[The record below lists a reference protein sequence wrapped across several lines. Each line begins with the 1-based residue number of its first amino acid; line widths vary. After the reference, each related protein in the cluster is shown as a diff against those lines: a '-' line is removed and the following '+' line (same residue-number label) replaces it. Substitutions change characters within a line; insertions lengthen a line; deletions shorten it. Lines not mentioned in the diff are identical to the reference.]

1 MKKSKWLQ
9 LTNSLYTLMTLALLF
24 LIVNYFANF
33 IVVPQPVIIV
43 VLVISAILFFLRMYF
58 RFSQRS

>member
-43 VLVISAILFFLRMYF
+43 VLVISAILFFMRMYF